1 MAKYIVTA
9 FVLFAS
15 FIFYMVVQTFLQPV
29 NMVSKNYYAEELAY
43 DALQKA
49 NKRWASLHLDPAFAS
64 SSGRLILS
72 FDGMRFDSSSTVLY
86 STTGKLKDVY
96 HTVLIPHEKIEIPI
110 GNSPIGE
117 YQMKFKG
124 YSVGELYYFEKQFR

>member
-9 FVLFAS
+9 FILFAS

-43 DALQKA
+43 DELQKA
-49 NKRWASLHLDPAFAS
+49 NQRWAALKTAPTIDVSSDKISVSLN
-64 SSGRLILS
+64 GI
-72 FDGMRFDSSSTVLY
+72 RFDSSSTMLY
-86 STTGKLKDVY
+86 STTGKSNDLNHLVR
-96 HTVLIPHEKIEIPI
+96 IPHNTLQIPI
-110 GNSPIGE
+110 QNIAISH

-124 YSVGELYYFEKQFR
+124 YRAGELYYFERHL